1 MTTHS
6 SVLAWRIPGAG
17 EPGGLTSMGSF
28 RVGHDWSDLAIVVA
42 GRFSA
47 PRFLSYIHEILLSV
61 IHFFQEL
68 SSGFCREDWLIGLKV
83 SSLNLVVTL
92 CEDLRKN
99 LGNKS
104 QRCKGPWRDTDDVY
118 ERNKWEPSPHFLLR
132 GALYIHNTVSRSAA
146 LASVGNLLKMQN
158 LKSYYIPTESEFA
171 F

>member
-1 MTTHS
+1 MWW
-6 SVLAWRIPGAG
+6 LYG
-17 EPGGLTSMGSF
+17 
-28 RVGHDWSDLAIVVA
+28 VVWWVKR
-42 GRFSA
+42 RFPA

-61 IHFFQEL
+61 IHLFQEL
-68 SSGFCREDWLIGLKV
+68 TGEFCRGEDWLTGLEG

-104 QRCKGPWRDTDDVY
+104 QRPKGPWRDTNYVY
-118 ERNKWEPSPHFLLR
+118 KRNKWEPSPHFLLR
-132 GALYIHNTVSRSAA
+132 GALYIQNAVSRSAA
-146 LASVGNLLKMQN
+146 LASFGNLLKMQN